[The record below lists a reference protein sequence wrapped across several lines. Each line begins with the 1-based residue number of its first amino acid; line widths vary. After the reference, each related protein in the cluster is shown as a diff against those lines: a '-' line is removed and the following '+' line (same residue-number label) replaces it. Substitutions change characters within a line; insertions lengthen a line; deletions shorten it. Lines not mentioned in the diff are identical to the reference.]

1 LLKAHIRITGLDA
14 LVPRLK
20 AAGVRVISKDGQ
32 IVDFGAASRNIFVK
46 DPNGINI
53 ELIEAKP
60 RPAPP
65 ADGR

>member
-1 LLKAHIRITGLDA
+1 
-14 LVPRLK
+14 
-20 AAGVRVISKDGQ
+20 VISKDGQ

-60 RPAPP
+60 RPAPA